1 MNNHNLASLL
11 SKAFAARAEWFD
23 SRRQA
28 AFRLFNGFY
37 EGEPNLLVDIYA
49 ATAVLY
55 NYADVPFEGAAA
67 VRAALEVIRA
77 ELPWA
82 QAMIVKTRNGNP
94 QEKRGVLVYGQKA
107 DTRIVEHGVRYS
119 VNLTMNQ
126 DASLYLD
133 TRNLRGWALE
143 HLSGKTVLNTFAYTG
158 SLGVAA
164 RAGGAARVAQ
174 VDRNRDFL
182 NVAKTSYTLNGFPI
196 DKRDFLADDF
206 FPAISRF
213 KREGASFDCIFLD
226 PPFFSVTG
234 RGKVDLE
241 DESERLINKVRPL
254 VSDGGWLVVVNNA
267 LFVPGRDLMGMFES
281 LCGSGYL
288 SVETILPVPQDFTG
302 YPHTCLRPPPVDPAP
317 YNHPTKMTVLRA
329 RKVKPE
335 PKTESKV
342 S

>member
-1 MNNHNLASLL
+1 MQLAPLL
-11 SKAFAARAEWFD
+11 CKAFTARAELFD
-23 SRRQA
+23 SKHQA

-49 ATAVLY
+49 TTAVLY

-67 VRAALEVIRA
+67 IRAAIEVIRA

-94 QEKRGVLVYGQKA
+94 QEKRGVLVYGQRA

-119 VNLTMNQ
+119 VDLTMNQ

-133 TRNLRGWALE
+133 TRNLRGWALQ
-143 HLSGKTVLNTFAYTG
+143 HLGGKTVLNTFAYTG

-164 RAGGAARVAQ
+164 RAGGAAWVVQ

-182 NVAKTSYTLNGFPI
+182 NVAKASYTLNGFPI
-196 DKRDFLADDF
+196 EKRDFLADDF
-206 FPAISRF
+206 FPAISRL

-234 RGKVDLE
+234 RGRVDLE
-241 DESERLINKVRPL
+241 GESERLINKARPL

-267 LFVPGRDLMGMFES
+267 LFVPGRDLMGMFDS
-281 LCGSGYL
+281 LCGNGYL
-288 SVETILPVPQDFTG
+288 SVEAILPVPEDFTG
-302 YPHTCLRPPPVDPAP
+302 YPHTCLRAPPVDPAP
-317 YNHPTKMTVLRA
+317 YNHPTKITVLRVRTGKQVN
-329 RKVKPE
+329 RKTGKQE
-335 PKTESKV
+335 NK
-342 S
+342 

>member
-1 MNNHNLASLL
+1 MANNSLVSLL
-11 SKAFAARAEWFD
+11 SKAFAARAELFD
-23 SRRQA
+23 ARHQT

-37 EGEPNLLVDIYA
+37 EGEPHLLVDIYA
-49 ATAVLY
+49 TTAVLY

-67 VRAALEVIRA
+67 IRAAMEVIRA
-77 ELPWA
+77 ELPWV

-107 DTRIVEHGVRYS
+107 DTRIVEHGIRYS

-133 TRNLRGWALE
+133 TRNLRKWALE

-164 RAGGAARVAQ
+164 QAGGAARVVQ

-182 NVAKTSYTLNGFPI
+182 NVAKTSYTLNGFSI
-196 DKRDFLADDF
+196 EKRNFVAEDF

-241 DESERLINKVRPL
+241 GESERLVNKVRPL

-267 LFVPGRDLMGMFES
+267 LFVPGKDLIGMFES

-288 SVETILPVPQDFTG
+288 SIEELIPVPADFTG
-302 YPHTCLRPPPVDPAP
+302 YPQTCLRTPPVDPAP
-317 YNHPTKMTVLRA
+317 YNHPTKITILRA
-329 RKVKPE
+329 RKGKH
-335 PKTESKV
+335 ESK
-342 S
+342 

>member
-1 MNNHNLASLL
+1 MQITNTLA
-11 SKAFAARAEWFD
+11 KAFAARAKLFD
-23 SRRQA
+23 AKHEA

-55 NYADVPFEGAAA
+55 NYADVPFEGASAI
-67 VRAALEVIRA
+67 RAAMDTIRA
-77 ELPWA
+77 ELPWVRA
-82 QAMIVKTRNGNP
+82 LLVKTRNGNQ
-94 QEKRGVLVYGQKA
+94 QEKRGVLVYGQRA

-119 VNLTMNQ
+119 VDLTMNQ

-133 TRNLRGWALE
+133 TRNLRQWALE
-143 HLSGKTVLNTFAYTG
+143 HLSGKNVLNTFAYTG

-174 VDRNRDFL
+174 IDRNRDFL
-182 NVAKTSYTLNGFPI
+182 NVAKTSYTLNGFSI
-196 DKRDFLADDF
+196 DKRDFIADDF
-206 FPAISRF
+206 FPAISRL

-234 RGKVDLE
+234 QGRVDLE
-241 DESERLINKVRPL
+241 GESERLINKARPL

-267 LFVPGRDLMGMFES
+267 LFVPGRDLMGMFDS

-288 SVETILPVPQDFTG
+288 SVETILPAPEDFTG
-302 YPHTCLRPPPVDPAP
+302 YPTTRVRTPPVDPAP
-317 YNHPTKMTVLRA
+317 YNHPTKITVLRV
-329 RKVKPE
+329 RKDKLA
-335 PKTESKV
+335 K
-342 S
+342 